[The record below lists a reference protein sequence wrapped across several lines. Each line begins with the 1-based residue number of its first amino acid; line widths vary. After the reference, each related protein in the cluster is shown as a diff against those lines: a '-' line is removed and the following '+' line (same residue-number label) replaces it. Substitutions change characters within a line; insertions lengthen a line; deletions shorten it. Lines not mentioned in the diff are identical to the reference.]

1 MAKYIIDA
9 NLPYYFALW
18 SGKEYIHLKDI
29 NDEWSDIQIWQYVKE
44 NNLTIVTKDADFSDM
59 MLLNQP
65 PPRVIHIKL
74 GNMKM
79 NQFHDA
85 ISKVWDQACQLSG
98 QYKLI
103 RIFEDRLEC
112 IN

>member
-1 MAKYIIDA
+1 MDY
-9 NLPYYFALW
+9 
-18 SGKEYIHLKDI
+18 S
-29 NDEWSDIQIWQYVKE
+29 KE
-44 NNLTIVTKDADFSDM
+44 NYLTIVTKDADFSDM
-59 MLLNQP
+59 ILLNQP

-79 NQFHDA
+79 NQFYHA
-85 ISKVWDQACQLSG
+85 IYSVCDEVYELSG

-103 RIFEDRLEC
+103 RIFEGRLEC